1 MKFIFKNTSKLS
13 MPGAVPA
20 ELALVLVWVMVLVPG
35 WVSELVLEQLEQREV
50 RPEQPEVWLAVLL
63 GVRLAVLLG
72 VRLEAPAK
80 RHSQRLHL

>member
-1 MKFIFKNTSKLS
+1 M
-13 MPGAVPA
+13 PA

-72 VRLEAPAK
+72 VRLEAPPALVTLLLSARCCK
-80 RHSQRLHL
+80 VSQTSIPLR